1 MNTKSKQFLTAMVL
15 TAGVVLLAGC
25 GGGSGS
31 GGDSGTSAA
40 PQGEGTKIE
49 IKATNWDFDQKEIR
63 VKKGETVTISLTNAE
78 GMHNILVKGYNKK
91 IEAGKPVTFVADK
104 SGEFEFICDIMCG
117 TGHADMIGK
126 LIVE

>member
-1 MNTKSKQFLTAMVL
+1 MKTKNRRFLTAMVL
-15 TAGVVLLAGC
+15 AAGVVLLAGC
-25 GGGSGS
+25 GGGGSS
-31 GGDSGTSAA
+31 GGDSGSSAA

-49 IKATNWDFDQKEIR
+49 IKATNWDFEPKEIR
-63 VKKGETVTISLTNAE
+63 VKQGETVTISLVNAE
-78 GMHNILVKGYNKK
+78 GLHSILIKGYNQK

-104 SGEFEFICDIMCG
+104 SGEFEFVCDIMCG